1 MAARKPKIPRVS
13 INPDDADTDFSTPTE
28 ASAPLTRRDAER
40 ARYVSLK
47 QAAALLNRDR
57 NTLMKY
63 LDQGMPAVEKADRDR
78 GVSWVLDTAE
88 IVRWLEERA
97 AKNVSDRLS
106 GSDGKISDEEAKR
119 REGVARMTI
128 KEAEAA
134 ESVKVVARISSILDL
149 IRRDYTELRL
159 QLMAVPDT
167 IAGKVDPKVAEKV
180 RKIAEEQI
188 KNALAAL
195 CADEEVKG

>member
-1 MAARKPKIPRVS
+1 MTARKPKPSRVS
-13 INPDDADTDFSTPTE
+13 INPDDSDAYFSTLAE
-28 ASAPLTRRDAER
+28 GSAPLTRRDAER

-57 NTLMKY
+57 NTVMKY

-97 AKNVSDRLS
+97 AKNVSDRLN

-167 IAGKVDPKVAEKV
+167 IAGKVDSKVAEKV
-180 RKIAEEQI
+180 RKVAEEQI

-195 CADEEVKG
+195 CADEELKG